1 MDSNKHQL
9 VSLFHTDCVGPNK
22 TVTAVIQFL
31 VFFPTLTFSMSLCQL
46 TGWHVALVTHTVAY
60 CMPLFRLLLF
70 WIAWG
75 SKQKQLTPVYITCLV
90 PFCSGQ
96 VFAPARPIEMHSQ
109 ALAVTPHCAILNC
122 ISLAKLLIYL
132 YIVLGFLA
140 LSLCIGLIVFLC
152 LCMDCLF
159 VIQWIYSFFEH
170 NCNLSLP
177 TSCATAHPLTTIS
190 FHLNFAG
197 RKEFHYIL
205 P

>member
-1 MDSNKHQL
+1 MWHLS
-9 VSLFHTDCVGPNK
+9 
-22 TVTAVIQFL
+22 VIQL
-31 VFFPTLTFSMSLCQL
+31 P
-46 TGWHVALVTHTVAY
+46 
-60 CMPLFRLLLF
+60 MPLFRLLLF

-96 VFAPARPIEMHSQ
+96 VFAPAIEMHSQ

-159 VIQWIYSFFEH
+159 VIQ
-170 NCNLSLP
+170 
-177 TSCATAHPLTTIS
+177 
-190 FHLNFAG
+190 
-197 RKEFHYIL
+197 
-205 P
+205 